1 MYGKN
6 KNSKAQILELTLV
19 LYAEPLVSVAKDVN
33 YETLAHVMLFQN
45 QIIPQCDQALCCTK
59 EIDVHLSQE
68 GIGPLD

>member
-1 MYGKN
+1 VKF
-6 KNSKAQILELTLV
+6 KFV
-19 LYAEPLVSVAKDVN
+19 LNTS
-33 YETLAHVMLFQN
+33 ETLAHGMLFQN